1 MKIAL
6 IGTGYVGL
14 TTGVTLAFL
23 GHEVTCVDIDQHR
36 IDDLR
41 EGRLPF
47 YEPWLREM
55 FGLVRD
61 RLSFAVDCREVVPE
75 ADVVFI
81 TVGTPSGSN
90 GQPDL
95 SFLRSAAQD
104 IGRHVARDFTV
115 IVNKSTVPV
124 GSGSWVDALMRDAFE
139 ARNGSRPKGA
149 RFAVVSNPEFLRQ
162 GAALH
167 DSLYPDRIVIGADDQ
182 RSIAVMHELY
192 RPLIEQT
199 FVAPAFLPRPENFQT
214 VPLITT
220 ELASAEL
227 VKYAANAFLSL
238 KISFINEIAELSERV
253 GGDISQVARAI
264 GLDRRIGP
272 RFLEAGIGW
281 GGSCFG
287 KDTCALLS
295 IGAEYGVRLPIV
307 AASREVNYRQRDR
320 VIERLQSLLKILKGR
335 SITLLGATFKAHT
348 DDLRD
353 SPALDIA
360 RRLSARGAWVRLHDP
375 MALGRAARELADT
388 GVTCCESVGEAVN
401 ESDAI
406 VLTTDWPE
414 YRELPWGEL
423 AASMR
428 TPLLLDGRNFL
439 DDAKL
444 RASGFSYHAI
454 GR

>member
-1 MKIAL
+1 MKIAQ

-23 GHEVTCVDIDQHR
+23 GHDVTCVDVDEGR
-36 IDDLR
+36 IAALR

-55 FGLVRD
+55 LDLAGENLRFTLDYR
-61 RLSFAVDCREVVPE
+61 SVVPE
-75 ADVVFI
+75 AEVVFI
-81 TVGTPSGSN
+81 TVGTPSRAD

-95 SFLRSAAQD
+95 SFLRAAACEIGSA
-104 IGRHVARDFTV
+104 VASPFTV
-115 IVNKSTVPV
+115 VVNKSTVPV
-124 GSGSWVDALMRDAFE
+124 GSGTWVDALMRDAFE
-139 ARNGSRPKGA
+139 ARNGSRPPGA
-149 RFAVVSNPEFLRQ
+149 RFAVVSNPEFLRE
-162 GAALH
+162 GSALG
-167 DSLYPDRIVIGADDQ
+167 DSLYPDRIVIGSDDP

-199 FVAPAFLPRPENFQT
+199 FAAPPFLPRPENLQA

-220 ELASAEL
+220 GLASAEL

-253 GGDISQVARAI
+253 GGDIGQVARAI

-272 RFLEAGIGW
+272 RFLDAGIGW

-295 IGAEYGVRLPIV
+295 MGAEYGVPLSIV
-307 AASREVNYRQRDR
+307 AATRQVNYRQRER
-320 VIERLQSLLKILKGR
+320 VIERLQQTLKILKGR
-335 SITLLGATFKAHT
+335 TIALLGATFKAQT

-360 RRLSARGAWVRLHDP
+360 RRLANRGARVRVHDP
-375 MALGRAARELADT
+375 LAVEKATRELEGTGIACSDSVAAALAEAD
-388 GVTCCESVGEAVN
+388 AV
-401 ESDAI
+401 
-406 VLTTDWPE
+406 VLATEWPE
-414 YRELPWGEL
+414 YRDLPWADL

-428 TPLLLDGRNFL
+428 TALILDGRNFL
-439 DDAKL
+439 DEKKL
-444 RASGFSYHAI
+444 RASGFQYHGI

>member
-1 MKIAL
+1 MQIAQ

-23 GHEVTCVDIDQHR
+23 GHRVTCVDVDECR
-36 IDDLR
+36 IAALC

-55 FGLVRD
+55 FNLVRENLD
-61 RLSFAVDCREVVPE
+61 FTTDYAQAIPA

-81 TVGTPSGSN
+81 TVGTPSGAD

-95 SFLRSAAQD
+95 SFLREAARGVGNQL
-104 IGRHVARDFTV
+104 ARDFTV
-115 IVNKSTVPV
+115 VVNKSTVPV
-124 GSGSWVDALMRDAFE
+124 GSGNWVEALLRDAFE

-149 RFAVVSNPEFLRQ
+149 RFSVVSNPEFLRQ

-167 DSLYPDRIVIGADDQ
+167 DSLFPDRIVIGSDDG
-182 RSIAVMHELY
+182 RSIAIMHELY

-199 FVAPAFLPRPENFQT
+199 FAAPAFLPRPENFQA

-253 GGDISQVARAI
+253 GGDIGQVARAI

-287 KDTCALLS
+287 KDTGALLS
-295 IGAEYGVRLPIV
+295 MGAEYGVALPIV
-307 AASREVNYRQRDR
+307 AATRHVNYRQRDR
-320 VIERLQSLLKILKGR
+320 VIERLQGLLKIVKGR

-353 SPALDIA
+353 SPSIDIA
-360 RRLSARGAWVRLHDP
+360 RRLAARGAWVRVHDP
-375 MALGRAARELADT
+375 VAASKAARELETAGVACFDSVAD
-388 GVTCCESVGEAVN
+388 AVDGA
-401 ESDAI
+401 DAL
-406 VLTTDWPE
+406 VLATEWPE
-414 YRELPWGEL
+414 YRELPWTEL
-423 AASMR
+423 AATMR
-428 TPLLLDGRNFL
+428 TPLILDGRNFL
-439 DDAKL
+439 DEKKL
-444 RASGFSYHAI
+444 TASGFRYHGV